1 MIKKLLFPSKPDSAG
16 ASALLL
22 LARIAF
28 GLLFMSHGIQKW
40 MMFQD
45 LSATFPDPLGIGSYL
60 SLLLAIFGEMA
71 CSIAFIG
78 GILYRLAMIPMI
90 FTMCIA
96 FFVVHGGDAMAA
108 TPGKEMA
115 LIYLIVFV
123 LMYIAGPGK
132 FSVDHWI
139 GRFLDKSKPKR

>member
-40 MMFQD
+40 MSFQD
-45 LSATFPDPLGIGSYL
+45 LSASFPDPLGVGHSL
-60 SLLLAIFGEMA
+60 SLMLAIFGELA
-71 CSIAFIG
+71 CSLAFIG

-90 FTMCIA
+90 FTMCMA
-96 FFVVHGGDAMAA
+96 YFVIHGSDPFAV
-108 TPGKEMA
+108 KEMA
-115 LIYLIVFV
+115 LVYLIIFV
-123 LMYIAGPGK
+123 LMYLAGPGK
-132 FSVDHWI
+132 YSIDHWI
-139 GRFLDKSKPKR
+139 GRFLNQKG